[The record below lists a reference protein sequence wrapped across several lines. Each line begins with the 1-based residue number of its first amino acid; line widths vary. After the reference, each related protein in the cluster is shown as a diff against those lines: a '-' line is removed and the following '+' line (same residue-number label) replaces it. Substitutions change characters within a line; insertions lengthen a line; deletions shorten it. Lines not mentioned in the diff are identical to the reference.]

1 MFKLQDYIN
10 NLPYNERVALFDKHI
25 KEYAE
30 DEYIPEDRKKI
41 FIERTKGE
49 RELYIEKYGSKKK
62 PKKVSS
68 RKGSITTSNHIDYDK
83 ALNKGLSMLG
93 TKNENFGFYII
104 VAIHTGLRIGD
115 ILNIKRRHFEN
126 DTYTFREQKTGKPK
140 TLRFNKHITD
150 YFLQLKNKSETP
162 FKSNK
167 GTTYTRQQINRK
179 IKQAFK
185 TKDKNYSSH
194 SLRKSFGRKVYDD
207 NEQSE
212 NSLVLLSKLYN
223 HSNLKVTRDY
233 LDITQEILEDIYMS
247 I

>member
-1 MFKLQDYIN
+1 MSKTKKLMNMIKLETFIN
-10 NLPYNERVALFDKHI
+10 SLPENEQQSFFDKFTL
-25 KEYAE
+25 EE
-30 DEYIPEDRKKI
+30 
-41 FIERTKGE
+41 IEE
-49 RELYIEKYGSKKK
+49 KK
-62 PKKVSS
+62 PRKVTS
-68 RKGSITTSNHIDYDK
+68 RKGTITTSNHIDYDK

-115 ILNIKRRHFEN
+115 ILNIKRRHFEQ

-140 TLRFNKHITD
+140 TIRFNPRIKE
-150 YFLQLKNKSETP
+150 YFLQLKNKSEIV

-185 TKDKNYSSH
+185 TKNKNFSSH

-212 NSLVLLSKLYN
+212 NSLVILSKIYN
-223 HSNLKVTRDY
+223 HSNLRVTRDY
-233 LDITQEILEDIYMS
+233 LDITQETLEDVYMN
-247 I
+247 II